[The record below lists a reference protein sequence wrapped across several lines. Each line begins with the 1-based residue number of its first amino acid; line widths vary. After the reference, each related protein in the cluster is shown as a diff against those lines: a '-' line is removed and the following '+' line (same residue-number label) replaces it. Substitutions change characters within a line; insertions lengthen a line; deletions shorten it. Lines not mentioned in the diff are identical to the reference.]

1 MRAGV
6 IRRPGSTHALPV
18 LSERDRAGAF
28 CVPHSVGVSRIRL
41 SSAAR
46 SGDAA
51 RERVRW
57 AGPLGTSHQ
66 HVHLACTT
74 HMSVSHDMHVP
85 RCPPRLAS
93 PRSRL
98 GYNIVTIFTEISR
111 ETSPRRPPL
120 WSALRCLARGPAT
133 PLLFPHPPSR
143 LQPSHLHLSLPGP
156 ACVLLGCH
164 SYPPTRLSR
173 SGLLERRQCLIQ
185 LTQPVIRISI
195 DAAGSSPC
203 EPGSSDAQAVRT
215 PYPFSPRG
223 IAQGRFAYRTVWEL
237 VGSGYRAQL
246 DRVMQHGSVCGGPVP
261 SEPVTSMCT

>member
-98 GYNIVTIFTEISR
+98 GYNIVQY
-111 ETSPRRPPL
+111 SPR
-120 WSALRCLARGPAT
+120 SLARQAHEGRPCGAPFGAWLAALLLRFFFPTHHPAYS
-133 PLLFPHPPSR
+133 LAISIFPCPVPRACCLGVTAIPP
-143 LQPSHLHLSLPGP
+143 H
-156 ACVLLGCH
+156 ACHGLGC
-164 SYPPTRLSR
+164 
-173 SGLLERRQCLIQ
+173 
-185 LTQPVIRISI
+185 
-195 DAAGSSPC
+195 SSVVN
-203 EPGSSDAQAVRT
+203 G
-215 PYPFSPRG
+215 
-223 IAQGRFAYRTVWEL
+223 
-237 VGSGYRAQL
+237 
-246 DRVMQHGSVCGGPVP
+246 
-261 SEPVTSMCT
+261 

>member
-98 GYNIVTIFTEISR
+98 GYNIVQY
-111 ETSPRRPPL
+111 SPR
-120 WSALRCLARGPAT
+120 SLARQAHEGRPCGAPFGAWLAALLLRFFFLGCGCKTSMMPPPAWR
-133 PLLFPHPPSR
+133 PQCYQQAR
-143 LQPSHLHLSLPGP
+143 P
-156 ACVLLGCH
+156 ACQR
-164 SYPPTRLSR
+164 SPPQLQ
-173 SGLLERRQCLIQ
+173 RQ
-185 LTQPVIRISI
+185 TQ
-195 DAAGSSPC
+195 
-203 EPGSSDAQAVRT
+203 
-215 PYPFSPRG
+215 
-223 IAQGRFAYRTVWEL
+223 
-237 VGSGYRAQL
+237 
-246 DRVMQHGSVCGGPVP
+246 
-261 SEPVTSMCT
+261 